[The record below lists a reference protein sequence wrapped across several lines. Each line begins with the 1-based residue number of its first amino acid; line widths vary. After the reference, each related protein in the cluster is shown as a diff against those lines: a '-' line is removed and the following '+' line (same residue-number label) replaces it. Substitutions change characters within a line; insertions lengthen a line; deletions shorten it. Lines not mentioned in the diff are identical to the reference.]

1 MRPKNPT
8 LSGLWQALDEATF
21 GTDRTLNLRES
32 LPSAAEARARA
43 DVWLRARQVTGGRQD
58 VLVITGRGNQ
68 SAHGIGVIRQEIL
81 ALLPSLRRRGVV
93 SGWREH
99 TPGSL
104 VIALAPITALLDAPK
119 RRRPEPV
126 EGSNVAIPASLAA
139 LEATTLRLLQD
150 LAIQNLEMLGVV
162 AGGSFVA
169 QEMERTFSA
178 LASSLPSGPDREQL
192 LRDAI
197 LRALDEAD

>member
-1 MRPKNPT
+1 MRPKKPA
-8 LSGLWQALDEATF
+8 LSGFWQALDEATF

-32 LPSAAEARARA
+32 LPSAAQARARA
-43 DVWLRARQVTGGRQD
+43 DVWLRARQVTGGQD

-99 TPGSL
+99 TPGSF
-104 VIALAPITALLDAPK
+104 VIALAPISALLDAPK

-126 EGSNVAIPASLAA
+126 EGSSVAIPASLTA

-150 LAIQNLEMLGVV
+150 LAVQNLEMLGVV

-169 QEMERTFSA
+169 QEMERSFSA
-178 LASSLPSGPDREQL
+178 LASSLLSGPDREQL

-197 LRALDEAD
+197 LRALEEAN